1 MVTYLD
7 AQVGRILDTLK
18 DIGVDDRTLVI
29 FTSDNGAI
37 YDAGGAPTRFF
48 ESNGALRGQKTNLYE
63 GGIRVPMIARWP
75 GRVRA
80 GSTSDHT
87 GANWDMWATFA
98 ELAGG
103 DTPKGTDG
111 VSIAPTL
118 LGRGRQRPHETLYWE
133 FHSQGSSQAVRMG
146 RWKGIRNN
154 VVKQPDA
161 PIELYDLERD
171 LAETTNVAAANP
183 DVVRR
188 IEAAMKTSRTPA
200 VLPRW
205 NFTTTAAAR

>member
-1 MVTYLD
+1 
-7 AQVGRILDTLK
+7 
-18 DIGVDDRTLVI
+18 
-29 FTSDNGAI
+29 
-37 YDAGGAPTRFF
+37 
-48 ESNGALRGQKTNLYE
+48 
-63 GGIRVPMIARWP
+63 
-75 GRVRA
+75 
-80 GSTSDHT
+80 
-87 GANWDMWATFA
+87 
-98 ELAGG
+98 
-103 DTPKGTDG
+103 
-111 VSIAPTL
+111 
-118 LGRGRQRPHETLYWE
+118 
-133 FHSQGSSQAVRMG
+133 MG

-161 PIELYDLERD
+161 PIELYDLDRD